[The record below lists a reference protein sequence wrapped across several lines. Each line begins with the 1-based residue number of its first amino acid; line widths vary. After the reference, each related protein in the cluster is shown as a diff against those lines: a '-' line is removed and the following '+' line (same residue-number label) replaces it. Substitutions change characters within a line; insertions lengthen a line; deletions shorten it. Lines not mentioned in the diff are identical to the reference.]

1 MKKRIYL
8 SMALLT
14 SASLALASCVLCL
27 IFYHQFS
34 IYLQSD
40 VKRRVQL
47 LKDALAGSNVAHAAE
62 PAQFDRRD
70 FAQEIAANKA
80 FSALAEDA
88 RVSIVGPD
96 GSVLYDSA
104 VEAETLENHR
114 EREEIRAARNAG
126 FGESRRFSNTL
137 RQETY
142 YYAVELPNGLIL
154 RAAKTTSSFFALFG
168 RALPAVFG
176 VLICMIIICYIAA
189 GALTNR
195 IVKPL
200 NAMRLDGEIP
210 AGDIAAPYD
219 EITPFVR
226 AIEKQRAQIAGQ
238 LASLQERSDAIN
250 AIMENM
256 SEGAA
261 LLDWR
266 GIILSAN
273 KSVLRIFEADAPM
286 EGKNILELLRDIT
299 LLEYTRNAL
308 AGNRGETDMERAGR
322 DYRVYFSPVTDN
334 GAILLFL
341 DVTEKSKAEKLR
353 REFSAN
359 VSHELKTPLTSIS
372 GYAELLDSGMVQ
384 ERDKAAFIRKIK
396 DESWRLIALV
406 EDIMLLSRLD
416 EGENRELFAPVN
428 LAAAAR
434 ESAAALAQKAS
445 ELGVSVTVKANGAAI
460 GADAVVNANPSM
472 MAELFFNLID
482 NAIKYNKPG
491 GSVTVEVAESGELVA
506 ASVSDTGIGIS
517 KEAQSR
523 VFERFY
529 RVDKSRSKKTGGTGL
544 GLAIVKHITSAHN
557 AEITLDSREGE
568 GTKVTVYFKPARTP
582 DAGKD
587 ASSTGAG

>member
-1 MKKRIYL
+1 
-8 SMALLT
+8 MALLT
-14 SASLALASCVLCL
+14 SASLAIASGVLCL

-34 IYLQSD
+34 TYLQSD
-40 VKRRVQL
+40 VKRRTQL
-47 LKDALAGSNVAHAAE
+47 LKDALAGSNAVSAVSADHAE
-62 PAQFDRRD
+62 RID
-70 FAQEIAANKA
+70 AQEIAANRV

-88 RVSIVGPD
+88 RVSIISPD
-96 GSVLYDSA
+96 GRVLYDNA
-104 VEAETLENHR
+104 VDVETLENHAD
-114 EREEIRAARNAG
+114 REEIRSARNAG
-126 FGESRRFSNTL
+126 FGESRRFSGTL
-137 RQETY
+137 GLETY

-154 RAAKTTSSFFALFG
+154 RAAKTTGSFFALFG

-176 VLICMIIICYIAA
+176 VLICAIILCHIAA
-189 GALTNR
+189 GSLTSR
-195 IVKPL
+195 IVNPL
-200 NAMRLDGEIP
+200 NAVRLDGE
-210 AGDIAAPYD
+210 IAAPYD
-219 EITPFVR
+219 ELIPFVR

-261 LLDWR
+261 LLDRR
-266 GIILSAN
+266 GAILSAN
-273 KSVLRIFEADAPM
+273 KSVLRIFGSDAPM

-299 LLEYTRNAL
+299 LMEYTRNAL
-308 AGNRGETDMERAGR
+308 AGRRGEADMERAGR

-334 GAILLFL
+334 GAVLLFL

-372 GYAELLDSGMVQ
+372 GYAEMLDSGMVQ
-384 ERDKAAFIRKIK
+384 ESDKAAFIRKIK
-396 DESWRLIALV
+396 DESWRLIMLI

-416 EGENRELFAPVN
+416 EGENHELFAAVN
-428 LAAAAR
+428 LAAVAR

-445 ELGVSVTVKANGAAI
+445 ELGVSITVTASAADVI
-460 GADAVVNANPSM
+460 VNANPSM

-491 GSVTVEVAESGELVA
+491 GSVTIEVAEINGRAA
-506 ASVSDTGIGIS
+506 ASVSDTGIGIP

-544 GLAIVKHITSAHN
+544 GLAIVKHITAAHN
-557 AEITLDSREGE
+557 AEIALDSREGE
-568 GTKVTVYFKPARTP
+568 GTRVSVYFKG
-582 DAGKD
+582 D
-587 ASSTGAG
+587 